1 MNTVALSS
9 GLGALPARFR
19 RERLLIVGC
28 GDVGMRVA
36 RNYAQGAGAG
46 RVRVMALT
54 SSPERKAALRGVSVT
69 PLLGDLDQPATLRR
83 LAGLATRVLHLA
95 PPPSEGGGRDAW
107 WRDPR
112 TLALARALR
121 MRNLPISLAY
131 ASTSGVYGDCAG
143 ALVRETRP
151 VAPATPR
158 AQRRVD
164 AEAAVRHL
172 GRAGVRAS
180 ILRIPGIYAPDRE
193 GGTPQARLLKG
204 ELGGYYRSNGN
215 ASGARAS
222 ATYATEQMS
231 LRYDGAAAQ
240 SDNYKAAGAFKAA
253 GPAASNKP
261 AQWLGGD
268 EVGSSSYKTRNHALT
283 YALRDATQLVEM
295 RLGVQDIPYQ
305 NFPNQRMDMTR
316 NDSQQLNLRYQG
328 QFDWGQ
334 LQARAYHK
342 RTHHG
347 MNFSSDKQF

>member
-1 MNTVALSS
+1 MSTVALSS

-204 ELGGYYRSNGN
+204 TPVLEAGDDVYTNHIHADDL
-215 ASGARAS
+215 ARACVAALWQGRAQRAYHISDGQHMQMGAYFDLAADLYGLPRPPRIPRS
-222 ATYATEQMS
+222 AAKEQLSLMLLSFMS
-231 LRYDGAAAQ
+231 ESR
-240 SDNYKAAGAFKAA
+240 
-253 GPAASNKP
+253 
-261 AQWLGGD
+261 
-268 EVGSSSYKTRNHALT
+268 
-283 YALRDATQLVEM
+283 
-295 RLGVQDIPYQ
+295 RLD
-305 NFPNQRMDMTR
+305 NQRMLR
-316 NDSQQLNLRYQG
+316 ELGVRLRFPNVVAGLRSGLSAHQQG
-328 QFDWGQ
+328 
-334 LQARAYHK
+334 A
-342 RTHHG
+342 
-347 MNFSSDKQF
+347 